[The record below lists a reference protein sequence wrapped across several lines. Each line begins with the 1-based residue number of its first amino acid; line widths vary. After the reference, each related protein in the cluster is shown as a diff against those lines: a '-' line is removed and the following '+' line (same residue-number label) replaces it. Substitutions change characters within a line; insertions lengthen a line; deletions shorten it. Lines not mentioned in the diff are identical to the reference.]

1 VTTKSPD
8 VSTLPIVERVAPIVA
23 RALAKRHG
31 LGEHMPVDAWMKEA
45 VVATRTALEAS
56 HHAELVEVLSRIKY
70 KLDGYADID
79 GAIALIDALLAK
91 VGAAQ

>member
-1 VTTKSPD
+1 
-8 VSTLPIVERVAPIVA
+8 
-23 RALAKRHG
+23 
-31 LGEHMPVDAWMKEA
+31 
-45 VVATRTALEAS
+45 
-56 HHAELVEVLSRIKY
+56 VEVLSRIKY